1 MFREVKGFVS
11 LFFHT
16 DDFGVDQMERIIR
29 LNPKLKPLLSKNL
42 SCFSLLI
49 FPSFWMDSL
58 FFLWCRRMEIM
69 PLSLLS
75 HKAGIRTWNI
85 PPRKPIGRRH
95 NFPPIGIL
103 LTSHFS
109 KTVPYFVVELLD
121 YVVVVWLCI
130 SDATDSWWGYFLS
143 ILVDL

>member
-58 FFLWCRRMEIM
+58 FFSVMQEDGNYASESFESW
-69 PLSLLS
+69 S
-75 HKAGIRTWNI
+75 WNQDL
-85 PPRKPIGRRH
+85 KH
-95 NFPPIGIL
+95 
-103 LTSHFS
+103 SS
-109 KTVPYFVVELLD
+109 KKTNWQE
-121 YVVVVWLCI
+121 
-130 SDATDSWWGYFLS
+130 A
-143 ILVDL
+143 